1 MELDQHIL
9 AVVEPAIDPTAIEI
23 VDVSEEADGG
33 EKQTKT
39 VGAVVPS
46 IQINGYVF
54 GDKDIATCNINMD
67 GSLPTIF
74 LELYD
79 RNKAFGTDFSPR
91 DGDCVTLFINSK
103 NVDTFKAVHMDFE
116 ITDISSETTAEDG
129 YPEIT
134 VSGIVKIPKLYTEA
148 CRELSFGTSLDHLE
162 FIARDLKIGLA
173 TNIDVADDSMTRMQA
188 YTPTLDLIKDI
199 VNSSYISDDSFQKFY
214 IDQYYYLNFIDV
226 NRVFNSVNGS
236 IEDLQDTF
244 MSLEASVAEDPS
256 VDETKDNIPTKLI
269 LSNHTNAR
277 KTSNYIE
284 EYKLVN
290 NSNSISLENGY
301 ERNVQY
307 YDNNNPGD
315 KLLEFNI
322 QALSSENM
330 NELEEPL
337 KGRRGDNGYKE
348 QVKFKYMGRMNA
360 GEDGLGNVHPNQL
373 YTVLANV
380 QNNAELNKMKLNITL
395 QEFNPTIYKFQKIPV
410 LIYTYD
416 QTKIEAAKA
425 LKNVKKEKGFEE
437 DPIGGVNSNEETTN
451 EEDPNQM
458 LDTFLSGYY
467 VIENINYNYSI
478 EDGMLQEVTLLR
490 REWPSRL
497 SGITEANM
505 NSDSNS

>member
-9 AVVEPAIDPTAIEI
+9 AVVEPAIDPTAIEL
-23 VDVSEEADGG
+23 VDVSEESDGG

-39 VGAVVPS
+39 VGAVIPS
-46 IQINGYVF
+46 VQINGYVF
-54 GDKDIATCNINMD
+54 GDKDIAACDINMS
-67 GSLPTIF
+67 GHLPTIS
-74 LELYD
+74 LELID

-116 ITDISSETTAEDG
+116 ITSISSETGLEDEP
-129 YPEIT
+129 PEII
-134 VSGIVKIPKLYTEA
+134 VSGVAKIPRLYAES
-148 CRELSFGTSLDHLE
+148 CRELPFGTSLDHLE
-162 FIARDLKIGLA
+162 LIARDLKIGLA
-173 TNIDVADDSMTRMQA
+173 TNIDLADDSMTRIQGF
-188 YTPTLDLIKDI
+188 TPTIDLIKDI
-199 VNSSYISDDSFQKFY
+199 VNSSYISDDSFQRFY

-226 NRVFNSVNGS
+226 NMVFNSVNGS
-236 IEDLQDTF
+236 ISDLQDTF
-244 MSLEASVAEDPS
+244 MSLASSTAEDPS
-256 VDETKDNIPTKLI
+256 VDETEDNIPTKLI

-284 EYKLVN
+284 EYRLVN
-290 NSNSISLENGY
+290 NSNEVSMRNGY

-307 YDNNNPGD
+307 YDNNNPD
-315 KLLEFNI
+315 TKLLEFNI
-322 QALSSENM
+322 QALTSLEM
-330 NELEEPL
+330 NDLEEPL
-337 KGRRGDNGYKE
+337 KGRRGEDDYLE
-348 QVKFKYMGRMNA
+348 HVKYKYMGRLNT
-360 GEDGLGNVHPNQL
+360 GEDGLGNVHKDQL
-373 YTVLANV
+373 YTEMANV

-395 QEFNPTIYKFQKIPV
+395 EEFNPTIYKFQKIPV

-425 LKNVKKEKGFEE
+425 LKNVKKEKGFND
-437 DPIGGVNSNEETTN
+437 DPISGANTEEETTN

-467 VIENINYNYSI
+467 VIENINYNYSM
-478 EDGMLQEVTLLR
+478 EDGMIQELTLLR

-505 NSDSNS
+505 GSDSSN